1 MGLSDKILK
10 LRKTQGLSQQ
20 ELADQLGVS
29 RQSISKWELDESQ
42 PDINN
47 IITLSKVFGVSTDYL
62 LNDDIVSYEKDNAVC
77 QKAFIIA
84 LLIVLFGVICSQM
97 LWKQYQDAISLM
109 IGMFI
114 QIVGIGIFEY
124 FAISLHDNQ
133 IQKKFWSINIWL
145 VTLIPIQYF
154 INYTQTFEYLY
165 MNMFAIIDGRISG
178 ILYIYL
184 PLFIALGFST
194 ILFVFI
200 RKLF

>member
-1 MGLSDKILK
+1 MELNDKILK

-20 ELADQLGVS
+20 ELANQLGVS
-29 RQSISKWELDESQ
+29 RQSISKWELGESQ

-47 IITLSKVFGVSTDYL
+47 IITLSDVFGVSTDYL
-62 LNDDIVSYEKDNAVC
+62 LKDDIVSHEKDDAVC
-77 QKAFIIA
+77 QKAFIVA

-97 LWKQYQDAISLM
+97 LWKEYQDAISLM

-124 FAISLHDNQ
+124 FAISLHDDQ

-145 VTLIPIQYF
+145 VTLLPIQYF

-165 MNMFAIIDGRISG
+165 MKMFASING
-178 ILYIYL
+178 ILYMYL
-184 PLFIALGFST
+184 PLLMAFGFSA
-194 ILFVFI
+194 ILFILI

>member
-1 MGLSDKILK
+1 MEFKDKLLK
-10 LRKTQGLSQQ
+10 LRKEQGLSQQ
-20 ELADQLGVS
+20 ELADQLHVS
-29 RQSISKWELDESQ
+29 RQSVSKWELGESQ

-47 IITLSKVFGVSTDYL
+47 IKILSDLFQVSADYL
-62 LNDDIVSYEKDNAVC
+62 LKDDIVTNQKDEAIC
-77 QKAFIIA
+77 QKVFVIA

-97 LWKQYQDAISLM
+97 LWKEYQDAISLL

-124 FAISLHDNQ
+124 YAIAWHNEK

-154 INYTQTFEYLY
+154 VNYTQTFEYLY
-165 MNMFAIIDGRISG
+165 MKLFSFVDGNISSL
-178 ILYIYL
+178 LYMYL
-184 PLFIALGFST
+184 PFLIALGFSAV
-194 ILFVFI
+194 LFIFI

>member
-62 LNDDIVSYEKDNAVC
+62 LNDDIVSHEKDNAVC

-84 LLIVLFGVICSQM
+84 LLIVLFGVVCSQM

>member
-1 MGLSDKILK
+1 MEFKDKLLK
-10 LRKTQGLSQQ
+10 LRKEQGLSQQ
-20 ELADQLGVS
+20 ELADQLHVS
-29 RQSISKWELDESQ
+29 RQSVSKWELGESQ

-47 IITLSKVFGVSTDYL
+47 IKILSDLFQVSADYL
-62 LNDDIVSYEKDNAVC
+62 LKDDIVTNQKDEAIC
-77 QKAFIIA
+77 QKVFVIA

-97 LWKQYQDAISLM
+97 LWKEYQDAISLL

-124 FAISLHDNQ
+124 FAIAWHNEK

-154 INYTQTFEYLY
+154 VNYTQTFEYMYMKLFSFVDGNISSLLY
-165 MNMFAIIDGRISG
+165 M
-178 ILYIYL
+178 YL
-184 PLFIALGFST
+184 PFLIALGFSAV
-194 ILFVFI
+194 LFIFI

>member
-1 MGLSDKILK
+1 MEFKDKLLK
-10 LRKTQGLSQQ
+10 LRKEQGLSQQ
-20 ELADQLGVS
+20 ELADQLHVS
-29 RQSISKWELDESQ
+29 RQSVSKWELGESQ

-47 IITLSKVFGVSTDYL
+47 IKILSDLFQVSADYL
-62 LNDDIVSYEKDNAVC
+62 LKDDIVTNQKDEAIC
-77 QKAFIIA
+77 QKVFVIA

-97 LWKQYQDAISLM
+97 LWKEYQDAISLL

-124 FAISLHDNQ
+124 FAISLHDDQ

-154 INYTQTFEYLY
+154 VNYTQTFEYLY
-165 MNMFAIIDGRISG
+165 MKLFSFVDGNISSL
-178 ILYIYL
+178 LYMYL
-184 PLFIALGFST
+184 PFLIALGFSAV
-194 ILFVFI
+194 LFIFI

>member
-1 MGLSDKILK
+1 MEFKDKLLK
-10 LRKTQGLSQQ
+10 LRKEQGLSQQ
-20 ELADQLGVS
+20 ELADQLHVS
-29 RQSISKWELDESQ
+29 RQSVSKWELGESQ

-47 IITLSKVFGVSTDYL
+47 IKILSNLFQVSADYL
-62 LNDDIVSYEKDNAVC
+62 LKDDIVTNQKDEAIC
-77 QKAFIIA
+77 QKVFVIA

-97 LWKQYQDAISLM
+97 LWKEYQDAISLL

-124 FAISLHDNQ
+124 FAIAWHNEK

-154 INYTQTFEYLY
+154 VNYTQTFEYLY
-165 MNMFAIIDGRISG
+165 MKLFSFVDGNISSL
-178 ILYIYL
+178 LYMYL
-184 PLFIALGFST
+184 PFLIALGFSAV
-194 ILFVFI
+194 LFIFI

>member
-1 MGLSDKILK
+1 MEFKDKLLK
-10 LRKTQGLSQQ
+10 LRKEQGLSQQ
-20 ELADQLGVS
+20 ELADQLHVS
-29 RQSISKWELDESQ
+29 RQSVSKWELGESQ

-47 IITLSKVFGVSTDYL
+47 IKILSDLFQVSADYL
-62 LNDDIVSYEKDNAVC
+62 LKDDIVTNQKDEAIC
-77 QKAFIIA
+77 QKVFVIA

-97 LWKQYQDAISLM
+97 LWKEYQDAISLL

-124 FAISLHDNQ
+124 FAIAWHNEK

-154 INYTQTFEYLY
+154 VNYTQTFEYLY
-165 MNMFAIIDGRISG
+165 MKLFSFVDGNISSL
-178 ILYIYL
+178 LYMYL
-184 PLFIALGFST
+184 PFLIALGFSAV
-194 ILFVFI
+194 LFIFI

>member
-1 MGLSDKILK
+1 MEFKDKLLK
-10 LRKTQGLSQQ
+10 LRKEQGLSQQ
-20 ELADQLGVS
+20 ELADQLHVS
-29 RQSISKWELDESQ
+29 RQSVSKWELGESQ

-47 IITLSKVFGVSTDYL
+47 IKILSDLFQVSADYL
-62 LNDDIVSYEKDNAVC
+62 LKDDIVTNQKDEAIC
-77 QKAFIIA
+77 QKVFVIA

-97 LWKQYQDAISLM
+97 LWKEYQDAISLL

-124 FAISLHDNQ
+124 IAIAWHNEK

-154 INYTQTFEYLY
+154 VNYTQTFEYLY
-165 MNMFAIIDGRISG
+165 MKLFSFVDGNISSL
-178 ILYIYL
+178 LYMYL
-184 PLFIALGFST
+184 PFLIALGFSAV
-194 ILFVFI
+194 LFIFI

>member
-1 MGLSDKILK
+1 MELNDKILK

-20 ELADQLGVS
+20 ELANQLGVS
-29 RQSISKWELDESQ
+29 RQSISKWELGESQ

-47 IITLSKVFGVSTDYL
+47 IITLSDVFGVSTDYL
-62 LNDDIVSYEKDNAVC
+62 LKDDIVSHEKDDAVC
-77 QKAFIIA
+77 QKAFIVA

-97 LWKQYQDAISLM
+97 LWKEYQDAISLM

-124 FAISLHDNQ
+124 FAISLHDDQ
-133 IQKKFWSINIWL
+133 IQKKFWSINIWF
-145 VTLIPIQYF
+145 VTLLPIQYF

-165 MNMFAIIDGRISG
+165 MKMFASING
-178 ILYIYL
+178 ILYMYL
-184 PLFIALGFST
+184 PLLMAFGFSA
-194 ILFVFI
+194 ILFILI

>member
-1 MGLSDKILK
+1 MELNDKILK

-20 ELADQLGVS
+20 ELANQLGVS
-29 RQSISKWELDESQ
+29 RQSISKWELGESQ

-47 IITLSKVFGVSTDYL
+47 IITLSDVFDVSTDYL
-62 LNDDIVSYEKDNAVC
+62 LKDDIVSHEKDDAVC
-77 QKAFIIA
+77 QKAFIVA

-97 LWKQYQDAISLM
+97 LWKEYQDAISLM

-124 FAISLHDNQ
+124 FAISLHDDQ
-133 IQKKFWSINIWL
+133 IQKKFWSINIWF
-145 VTLIPIQYF
+145 VTLLPIQYF

-165 MNMFAIIDGRISG
+165 MKMFASING
-178 ILYIYL
+178 ILYMYL
-184 PLFIALGFST
+184 PLLMAFGFSA
-194 ILFVFI
+194 ILFILI

>member
-1 MGLSDKILK
+1 MELNDKILK

-20 ELADQLGVS
+20 ELANQLGVS
-29 RQSISKWELDESQ
+29 RQSISKWELGESQ

-47 IITLSKVFGVSTDYL
+47 IITLSDVFGVSTDYL
-62 LNDDIVSYEKDNAVC
+62 LKDDIVSHEKDDAVC
-77 QKAFIIA
+77 QKAFIVA

-97 LWKQYQDAISLM
+97 LWKEYQDAISLM

-124 FAISLHDNQ
+124 FAISLHDDQ

-145 VTLIPIQYF
+145 VTLLPIQYF

-165 MNMFAIIDGRISG
+165 MKMFASING
-178 ILYIYL
+178 ILYMYL
-184 PLFIALGFST
+184 PLLTAFGLSA
-194 ILFVFI
+194 ILFILI